1 MSTAG
6 PIIHIVDDDKPFRTA
21 VGRLIEALGFRVAC
35 YESGDEI
42 LAQLPSPEAGC
53 ILIDLAMPG
62 MSGLDLQERLAEK
75 APLLPIIF
83 LTGHGDIEAS
93 VRAMKAGAED
103 FLEKPA
109 SGKALLEAIER
120 ALLRY
125 EKRRTRARSH
135 PGFADTRGKP
145 DNP

>member
-1 MSTAG
+1 M
-6 PIIHIVDDDKPFRTA
+6 
-21 VGRLIEALGFRVAC
+21 IEASGFRVAC
-35 YESGDEI
+35 YGSGDEI

-53 ILIDLAMPG
+53 ILVDLAMPG
-62 MSGLDLQERLAEK
+62 MNGLDLQERLADK

-120 ALLRY
+120 ALLR
-125 EKRRTRARSH
+125 TRSGARSTDRIH
-135 PGFADTRGKP
+135 ALSRRSWQA
-145 DNP
+145 